1 MTAAQNCGNC
11 GATPSEEA
19 TFCKSCGA
27 AVRSVDDM
35 RCPTCDNDNLDDAE
49 VCGGCG
55 ASLSAPPDTGPTP
68 QEMDAAGQEG
78 VRPVAI
84 PEDAI
89 VVRQSKWAYMLHTV
103 PWVILFGVSLSVD
116 FFTFGIIPAVFAT
129 WAIGS
134 RYLSFRKTAYILTDQ
149 HIIIQRGLMMGQ
161 DSTDLPF
168 DDLDDVSVRPGRLG
182 VFLGYTRVELQL
194 KDGQTAWLHY
204 VPLASPLL
212 EYPPLVAA
220 RKRVQ

>member
-35 RCPTCDNDNLDDAE
+35 RCPTCDNDNLDDAV

-103 PWVILFGVSLSVD
+103 PWLVLFGASLTFD
-116 FFTFGIIPAVFAT
+116 FLTFGILPAVFAT
-129 WAIGS
+129 FFIGS
-134 RYLSFRKTAYILTDQ
+134 RYLSFRRTAYILTNRYVV
-149 HIIIQRGLMMGQ
+149 IQQGSLRGQ
-161 DSTDLPF
+161 SRI
-168 DDLDDVSVRPGRLG
+168 DVSLADLSDVLVQPGTLG
-182 VFLGYTRVELQL
+182 RYLGYTRVSLQL
-194 KDGQTAWLHY
+194 KDGQMALLHY
-204 VPLASPLL
+204 VPLESPFL
-212 EYPPLVAA
+212 EHLRERMNP
-220 RKRVQ
+220 

>member
-1 MTAAQNCGNC
+1 MRWRIYLYPAPFA
-11 GATPSEEA
+11 
-19 TFCKSCGA
+19 KYR
-27 AVRSVDDM
+27 RSKGLDM
-35 RCPTCDNDNLDDAE
+35 KCPTCGNDNLENAQF
-49 VCGGCG
+49 CGGCG
-55 ASLSAPPDTGPTP
+55 ATLSASPVSGSTP
-68 QEMDAAGQEG
+68 QEMDTGGQEDTS
-78 VRPVAI
+78 PVGI
-84 PEDAI
+84 PDDALI
-89 VVRQSKWAYMLHTV
+89 VRQSNWAYMLHTV

-134 RYLSFRKTAYILTDQ
+134 RYLSFRKTAYILTDL
-149 HIIIQRGLMMGQ
+149 HITIQRGLMMGQ